1 MWLSCLFQQI
11 INLALFEGFCKR
23 ELFPRAEQLSCI
35 NKKTFGIIS
44 SENSCLLSAL
54 KQAHK
59 RLARSANCV
68 ALCVA
73 EILA

>member
-1 MWLSCLFQQI
+1 MWLSCLFGWI

-23 ELFPRAEQLSCI
+23 KLFPRAEQPGCI
-35 NKKTFGIIS
+35 NKKTFGDIS

-59 RLARSANCV
+59 RLAGSTNCA